1 MYVDTSKNEDTW
13 CGMLGEYISR
23 IQYNLESIQK
33 VVVLI
38 IFHTYRNA
46 DDNLYVRY
54 LYFNEG
60 HWKQDNNYLT
70 MTSMVTTLRV
80 FLQLSSFLLHLVG
93 EFCFVSCPFQPPSI
107 LPTSSIG

>member
-13 CGMLGEYISR
+13 CGMLGEYISH

-33 VVVLI
+33 VVALI
-38 IFHTYRNA
+38 IFHTYRNS

-60 HWKQDNNYLT
+60 HWKQDNNWLDNDFDGNN
-70 MTSMVTTLRV
+70 SACVSATLV
-80 FLQLSSFLLHLVG
+80 IS
-93 EFCFVSCPFQPPSI
+93 
-107 LPTSSIG
+107 LPTLLFGRVLFC